1 MEASAFER
9 FDAPASWQA
18 IDFISDLHLDV
29 QHPQT
34 FEAWRRHLLNTPADA
49 VFLLGDIFEAWVGDD
64 ARTSGFEQ
72 RCAET
77 LKAASAQR
85 FVAFMAGN
93 RDFLVG
99 PALLDECGVRHLS
112 DPTLLQAWEHTALL
126 THGDAL
132 CLADADYQRFRAM
145 VRQPEWQQ
153 DFLSRPLA
161 ERRAIAR
168 QLRDASQ
175 AKQADMPAEEWADVD
190 AGAAV
195 AWLKQAGTAQ
205 MVHGHTHR
213 PGTSEL
219 APGVIR
225 HVLSD
230 WDLDV
235 PMPRAEV
242 LRLTRAGFERLT
254 SEQALR

>member
-1 MEASAFER
+1 LEAAAFER

-18 IDFISDLHLDV
+18 IDFISDLHLDA
-29 QHPQT
+29 QHPLT
-34 FEAWRRHLLNTPADA
+34 FEAWRRHLLHTSADA

-64 ARTSGFEQ
+64 ARASGFEQ
-72 RCAET
+72 QCAEA

-112 DPTLLQAWEHTALL
+112 DPTLLQACGHAALL

-132 CLADADYQRFRAM
+132 CLADTDYQRFRAM

-153 DFLSRPLA
+153 GFLSRPLA

-175 AKQADMPAEEWADVD
+175 ARQADMSTEEWADVD

-195 AWLKQAGTAQ
+195 GWLKHAGAAQ

-213 PGTSEL
+213 PGTGEL
-219 APGVIR
+219 APGFIR

-230 WDLDV
+230 WDLDT
-235 PMPRAEV
+235 PTPRAQV

-254 SEQALR
+254 PEQALR